1 MTTPDS
7 VDSDSFSFESSQHS
21 SNTTDEQ
28 AEVKSSTS
36 ELSPDVETVYQK
48 AVQFIKLTNELKS
61 APEELTTKC
70 EHLEALKE
78 QLSTSIDELKR
89 QSDTVLSKEK

>member
-21 SNTTDEQ
+21 SNT
-28 AEVKSSTS
+28 AEELAEAKSNTS

-61 APEELTTKC
+61 APEALTTKC
-70 EHLEALKE
+70 EYLETLKE

-89 QSDTVLSKEK
+89 QSDTVLSKK